1 MANESS
7 NDAHIRLEMVS
18 QPRFVAGI
26 RTLVGTVAQRL
37 GFNEADCG
45 QISLAVDEALCNVI
59 NHGYEREP
67 TGRIW
72 LNIWATEGDAA
83 GIRIQIEDCARQVEP
98 ESIKSRDLD
107 DIRPGGLG
115 VHIIK
120 QVMDSATYEK
130 REEGGMR
137 LTLFKRLHDE
147 DNKAQ
152 AKNGSDRT
160 STKGESR

>member
-1 MANESS
+1 MAGETT
-7 NDAHIRLEMVS
+7 NDAHIRLEMLS

-37 GFNEADCG
+37 GFNETDCS

-59 NHGYEREP
+59 NHGYDRQP
-67 TGRIW
+67 SGRIW
-72 LNIWATEGDAA
+72 LNIWAIDGNDR
-83 GIRIQIEDCARQVEP
+83 GIRIQIDDYAKQVEP
-98 ESIKSRDLD
+98 STIRSRDLD

-120 QVMDSATYEK
+120 QVMDTAQYEK

-137 LTLFKRLHDE
+137 LTLFKRLPAE
-147 DNKAQ
+147 NEGATPQ
-152 AKNGSDRT
+152 AART
-160 STKGESR
+160 TKDTSS